1 MTKQS
6 VNRPPWPDSRQLQ
19 HVVIDIAEAEV
30 LSRYRHPD
38 VTRKSD
44 GTLVTDADLAV
55 QRRLIEQLAEE
66 WPEIPLL
73 GEEMD
78 ADEQQALTERECYWC
93 VDPLDGTTNYSS
105 GLPYFALSL
114 ALIVEGRAIL
124 GIVYDPVR
132 HECFR
137 AELGRGA
144 WLNDEPLRLQQGPA
158 TLKECIAMVDFKR
171 LSPELAVRLSNQPP
185 YRSQRCFGAI
195 ALEWCWLAAGRA
207 HLNLHGGQKLWDYAA
222 GRLIFSEAGGVF
234 NAKTGEAERLGLAV
248 RPALGAVNSHLF
260 GLWKTWLEQSGFP
273 GTLDK

>member
-1 MTKQS
+1 MATQS
-6 VNRPPWPDSRQLQ
+6 PDSSEWPDSRQLQ
-19 HVVIDIAEAEV
+19 HILIDIAEAEV
-30 LSRYRHPD
+30 LPRFRQPD
-38 VTRKSD
+38 ISRKSD

-55 QRRLIEQLAEE
+55 QQRLIEQLAVN
-66 WPEIPLL
+66 WPEIPLM
-73 GEEMD
+73 GEEMTIE
-78 ADEQQALTERECYWC
+78 EQQALAEQACYWC

-114 ALIVEGRAIL
+114 ALIVGGCSVL

-137 AELGRGA
+137 AERGRGA
-144 WLNDEPLRLQQGPA
+144 WLNDEPLRLQPGPDA
-158 TLKECIAMVDFKR
+158 LKECIAIVDFKR
-171 LSPELAVRLSNQPP
+171 LTAELAVRLSNQPP

-234 NAKTGEAERLGLAV
+234 KGRNEPEHLGLAV
-248 RPALGAVNSHLF
+248 QPALGAVDENLF
-260 GLWKTWLEQSGFP
+260 GRWQEWLQQAGFV
-273 GTLDK
+273 TAE

>member
-1 MTKQS
+1 MGTEANNPS
-6 VNRPPWPDSRQLQ
+6 GLPDSQHLQ
-19 HVVIDIAEAEV
+19 HIIIEIAEAEV
-30 LSRYRHPD
+30 MSRYRHPD
-38 VTRKSD
+38 VSRKRD

-55 QRRLIEQLAEE
+55 QASLTEKLASI
-66 WPEIPLL
+66 WPDIPLM
-73 GEEMD
+73 GEEMTPE
-78 ADEQQALTERECYWC
+78 EQQAVAESDGYWC

-114 ALIVEGRAIL
+114 ALVVDGRAVL

-144 WLNDEPLRLQQGPA
+144 WLNDEPLKLQEGPG
-158 TLKECIAMVDFKR
+158 TLKECIAIVDLKR
-171 LSPELAVRLSNQPP
+171 LTPALVDRLANAPP

-222 GRLIFSEAGGVF
+222 GRLIFTEAGGVF
-234 NAKTGEAERLGLAV
+234 SSQPVSSEARLALPV
-248 RPALGAVNSHLF
+248 VPALGAVDEPLF
-260 GLWKTWLEQSGFP
+260 RLWQTWLKEAGFP
-273 GTLDK
+273 E

>member
-1 MTKQS
+1 MGRES
-6 VNRPPWPDSRQLQ
+6 INSSGWPDSRQLQ
-19 HVVIDIAEAEV
+19 HIVIEIAEAEV

-38 VTRKSD
+38 VSRKLD

-55 QRRLIEQLAEE
+55 QASLTEQLAEA
-66 WPEIPLL
+66 WPDIPLM
-73 GEEMD
+73 GEEMTQEEQEAL
-78 ADEQQALTERECYWC
+78 ADSDCYWC

-114 ALIVEGRAIL
+114 ALVVKGEAVL

-137 AELGRGA
+137 AERGRGA
-144 WLNDEPLRLQQGPA
+144 WLNDETLKLHEGPG
-158 TLKECIAMVDFKR
+158 TLKECIAIVDLKR
-171 LSPELAVRLSNQPP
+171 LQPDLVNRLAKESP

-222 GRLIFSEAGGVF
+222 GRLIFAEAGGVYCS
-234 NAKTGEAERLGLAV
+234 APASPEARLGLQV
-248 RPALGAVNSHLF
+248 EPALGAIDKHLF
-260 GLWKTWLEQSGFP
+260 QLWQAWLKESAFP
-273 GTLDK
+273 G